1 MFLHLSRDSSL
12 NPSEVHHYCFSP
24 RPQKTPKGDFDLLGP
39 NAICQNIIMMPKNTL
54 WLLITCQNPNTQ
66 QQQQKQYLLLIS
78 DLNKF
83 SGIKIPIY
91 FDSMDRIISKYSVHK
106 LTSIP
111 PAAMLIYQRKH
122 EC

>member
-1 MFLHLSRDSSL
+1 
-12 NPSEVHHYCFSP
+12 
-24 RPQKTPKGDFDLLGP
+24 
-39 NAICQNIIMMPKNTL
+39 MMPKNTL

-83 SGIKIPIY
+83 SGIKKPIY